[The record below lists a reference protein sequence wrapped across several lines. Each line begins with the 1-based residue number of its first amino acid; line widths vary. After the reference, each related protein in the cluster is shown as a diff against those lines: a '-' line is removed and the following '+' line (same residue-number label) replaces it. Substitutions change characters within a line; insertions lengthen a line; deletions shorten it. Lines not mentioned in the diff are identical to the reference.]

1 MTEKQIASI
10 TLKVDVSEAL
20 TGLKALTREA
30 RKATAALAELREA
43 MKEEGTSCHIG
54 IGTISCADADE
65 KSLREV
71 ADKIAE
77 KRKRSGK
84 TRGLL

>member
-1 MTEKQIASI
+1 MAEKQIASI

-43 MKEEGTSCHIG
+43 MKEQPYKHIPD
-54 IGTISCADADE
+54 TDDVLD
-65 KSLREV
+65 KREM
-71 ADKIAE
+71 DYLNYLAE
-77 KRKRSGK
+77 ASVDRE
-84 TRGLL
+84 

>member
-1 MTEKQIASI
+1 
-10 TLKVDVSEAL
+10 SEAL

-43 MKEEGTSCHIG
+43 MKEEGTACQIG
-54 IGTISCADADE
+54 IGTIRCTG
-65 KSLREV
+65 SLREV
-71 ADKIAE
+71 VDEIAE
-77 KRKRSGK
+77 KRKSSGK

>member
-1 MTEKQIASI
+1 MADKQIASI

-30 RKATAALAELREA
+30 RKATTALAELREA
-43 MKEEGTSCHIG
+43 MKEEGSSCHIS
-54 IGTISCADADE
+54 IGTIRCADE

-77 KRKRSGK
+77 KRKSLSK
-84 TRGLL
+84 TRGLR

>member
-1 MTEKQIASI
+1 MAEKQIASI

-43 MKEEGTSCHIG
+43 VKEPVVVLPAEDIRQELIG
-54 IGTISCADADE
+54 SWHYDGAITFSTEAGDDYDE
-65 KSLREV
+65 
-71 ADKIAE
+71 
-77 KRKRSGK
+77 
-84 TRGLL
+84 